1 MPGDD
6 DELLVRAR
14 SALLDALTALA
25 EHRDSVI
32 VIGAQAIYLH
42 TGAAPV
48 AVAEATKDSDLAID
62 VRALRQAPLIDAAM
76 EQAGFFLD
84 PISRQPGAW
93 MSPDGIP
100 VDLMVPEAIAGGRSR
115 RSAIHP
121 PHDRRSMR
129 RTVGLEATVVDNAEM
144 QVASLSPHDQ
154 RGLTAKVA
162 GPAALLVAKL
172 HKIAERRKTPTRL
185 LDKDAHDIYRLLVA
199 ISTEQLA
206 EVLIRLLSDDL
217 AGDVTTQAMA
227 HLQQLFADG
236 PHTLGAQMIAR
247 AEEGVGDPAV
257 AARSSAVLSAD
268 LLTVIR
274 TRPPWTLTIR
284 GPGSTEPYPR

>member
-1 MPGDD
+1 MPGGNDD
-6 DELLVRAR
+6 LLVRAR
-14 SALLDALTALA
+14 AVLLDALAALA

-48 AVAEATKDSDLAID
+48 AVAVATKDSDLAVD
-62 VRALRQAPLIDAAM
+62 VRALRQYPPIHAAM
-76 EQAGFFLD
+76 EQAGFLLD
-84 PISRQPGAW
+84 PVSRQPGAW

-100 VDLMVPEAIAGGRSR
+100 VDLMVPEAIAGGSSR

-121 PHDRRSMR
+121 PHDKRSMR
-129 RTVGLEATVVDNAEM
+129 RAVGLEAAVIDNVEM
-144 QVASLSPHDQ
+144 QVASLSPDDQ
-154 RGLTAKVA
+154 RSLTAKVA

-172 HKIAERRKTPTRL
+172 HKIAERRETPKRL

-206 EVLIRLLSDDL
+206 DMLVRLLGDDL
-217 AGDVTTQAMA
+217 AGDVTTRAMA
-227 HLQQLFADG
+227 YLQELFADG
-236 PHTLGAQMIAR
+236 RDAFGAQMVAR
-247 AEEGVGDPAV
+247 AEEGVGDPEV

-268 LLTVIR
+268 LLTAVLAQPPGTR
-274 TRPPWTLTIR
+274 TIL
-284 GPGSTEPYPR
+284 GPGST